1 MDERGGKEDPGFKGT
16 TSNRKEGRGEEGWEG
31 REEKEMGKDE
41 RGGEEKRTSERS
53 PSSKFA
59 TTPLLYTYII

>member
-41 RGGEEKRTSERS
+41 RGGEGRKRGP
-53 PSSKFA
+53 PSIPPA
-59 TTPLLYTYII
+59 PNLPLHHCCIHI